1 MNEENYKTAEATEK
15 KKNIYF
21 KLRDA
26 RRTFLHSGVEQSGYN
41 QHADFDYFELEDI
54 IPKANEAFDREGL
67 LLYVTFMNGEC
78 VGVLVDME
86 DPNTSLTFCI
96 PHAKIAEP
104 AKFRMN
110 EMQALGAETTY
121 LRRYM
126 YMVVLDIIQSD
137 GIDIGRQD
145 EAPAVKP
152 EKKSTPKT
160 KKSEK
165 SETEAKIVV
174 SKPKKPATAEER
186 SEIKK
191 DLTNADGKA
200 DELQIGKLKSLA
212 MKWAMIDDDCH
223 EKATALM
230 VKTNA
235 FADCSRKEADIL
247 IDKITQAIEKAPKK
261 EE

>member
-1 MNEENYKTAEATEK
+1 MSM
-15 KKNIYF
+15 IYQ

-26 RRTFLHSGVEQSGYN
+26 RRLFLQKGVQASGYN
-41 QHADFDYFELEDI
+41 GHADFDYFELGDI
-54 IPKANEAFDREGL
+54 IPVANEVFDECNL
-67 LLYVTFMNGEC
+67 FLYVTFENREC
-78 VGVLVDME
+78 VGILVDMDEE
-86 DPNTSLTFCI
+86 DSTLRFTI
-96 PHAKIAEP
+96 PHEKIADP

-165 SETEAKIVV
+165 TETEAKIVV

-235 FADCSRKEADIL
+235 FADCSRKEADVL

>member
-1 MNEENYKTAEATEK
+1 MSM
-15 KKNIYF
+15 IYQ

-26 RRTFLHSGVEQSGYN
+26 RRAFLQRGVQASGYN
-41 QHADFDYFELEDI
+41 GHADFDYFELKDI
-54 IPKANEAFDREGL
+54 IPVANEVFDEEGL
-67 LLYVTFMNGEC
+67 FLYVSFENNEC
-78 VGVLVDME
+78 VGRLVDLG
-86 DPNTSLTFCI
+86 DDNSVLQFTI
-96 PHAKIAEP
+96 PHTKIAEP

-126 YMVVLDIIQSD
+126 YLVVLDIIQSD
-137 GIDIGRQD
+137 EIDYRKND
-145 EAPAVKP
+145 EAPEVKP

-165 SETEAKIVV
+165 AETETKIVV

-235 FADCSRKEADIL
+235 FTDCTRKEADVL